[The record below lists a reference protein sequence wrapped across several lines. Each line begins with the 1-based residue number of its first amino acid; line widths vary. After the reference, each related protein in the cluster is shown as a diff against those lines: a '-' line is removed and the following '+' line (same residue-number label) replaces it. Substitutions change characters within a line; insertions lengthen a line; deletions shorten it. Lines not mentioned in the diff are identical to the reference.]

1 MFYLE
6 MLMMLVIIYF
16 GIRFGGV
23 ALGLLGGLG
32 VTLLVFIFGLVPGK
46 PPVDVML
53 IILAVVTT
61 SATLE
66 ATGALNLIVRMAEK
80 VLRKNPKYVVFLA
93 PVSTFALTMLVGTGH
108 ACYPLLPVIY
118 DVSYRQG
125 IRPERPMAISSV
137 AAQMGITAS
146 PIAAAAAAVIGVS
159 AKAGVHIGLIEILRV
174 TIPAGVIGMLLA
186 ALWSMN
192 RGKDLNKDPE
202 YLAKMQDPEM
212 RKFIEGE
219 MATTLNDKVSKEAKT
234 SLTVFIAAIVAI
246 VLLAIFPNLLPLDN
260 GKPISMSIVIQFV
273 IFAAGAV
280 ILFLTKVKPKSIS
293 DSKVFNAGMIAV
305 IMIFGIAWM
314 SDTVIEGNK
323 PYIISLISSMVKA
336 HPWTF
341 AMAMFFFSAFLKSQ
355 AATLIVMLPLGFA
368 LGVPVP
374 VIIGCIPASYAY
386 FFFCF
391 YPSDLAAINFDRTG
405 TTHIGKYILNHSFM
419 IPGLIGVISAT
430 IIAYFLSV
438 YVY

>member
-1 MFYLE
+1 
-6 MLMMLVIIYF
+6 
-16 GIRFGGV
+16 
-23 ALGLLGGLG
+23 
-32 VTLLVFIFGLVPGK
+32 
-46 PPVDVML
+46 ML

-159 AKAGVHIGLIEILRV
+159 AKAGIHIGLIEILRV

-323 PYIISLISSMVKA
+323 PYIISLISAMVKA

-438 YVY
+438 YIY

>member
-219 MATTLNDKVSKEAKT
+219 MATTLHDKVSKEAKT